1 MATFDYDEARLVA
14 EEIITE
20 FGEPLQIIKEGE
32 PPGED
37 QYGRPTTGTDDIV
50 IDGICSPLLDYDSS
64 MMGAYNEENSL
75 IQAGDKF
82 AYYHSDTNP
91 EIGMTLTANGVKYLI
106 KSIVWLSSLSG
117 VRVYTKIQLRS

>member
-1 MATFDYDEARLVA
+1 MATVDYDKYRALA
-14 EEIITE
+14 EKIISKY
-20 FGEPLQIIKEGE
+20 GEPLQITKEGE
-32 PPGED
+32 AAD
-37 QYGRPTTGTDDIV
+37 KDKYGRATTGTEDIV
-50 IDGICSPLLDYDSS
+50 IDGICSPLLDYDAS
-64 MMGAYNEENSL
+64 MMGAYNEESSL

-91 EIGMTLTANGVKYLI
+91 EIGMTLTVNGVKYLI